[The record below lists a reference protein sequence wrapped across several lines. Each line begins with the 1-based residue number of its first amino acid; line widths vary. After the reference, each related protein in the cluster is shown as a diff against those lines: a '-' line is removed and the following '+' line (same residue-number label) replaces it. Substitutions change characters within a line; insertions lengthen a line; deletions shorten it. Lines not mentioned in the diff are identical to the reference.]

1 MTIPCGTRW
10 RGGDMRSWCHRKRL
24 PTGSRSTSGLLSA
37 ASCRYQPWGRN
48 TVEDT
53 KRFVAD
59 AIASCGNDPQ
69 DRYVWAGLN
78 ARADVIGLG
87 ELHVRSRRW
96 RQGEVAYAVHTRH
109 WGSGIATAIATQL
122 VGFAFDRL
130 GLHRVAATCDPRNVA
145 SAAVLRKV
153 GMTREG
159 RVNLAASG
167 GLGECVQYNLPA

>member
-1 MTIPCGTRW
+1 VCPYADPLRDTLARRRHAFVVSPQAVADWESIHEW
-10 RGGDMRSWCHRKRL
+10 A
-24 PTGSRSTSGLLSA
+24 STA

-59 AIASCGNDPQ
+59 AIASWGNDPQ

-78 ARADVIGLG
+78 ARADVVGLG

-130 GLHRVAATCDPRNVA
+130 DLHRVAATCDPRNVA

-153 GMTREG
+153 GMTRRRG
-159 RVNLAASG
+159 
-167 GLGECVQYNLPA
+167 